1 MTKTRTIPLILAA
14 ILLVVATGH
23 AEERHLSLQECLDL
37 ALKNNPEI
45 LSAGQALEAARGR
58 NLKSQAWPNPEL
70 SMSAE
75 GQPLKKNAGESEV
88 NVGISQLFEF
98 PGKRSLRMTLG
109 RYEEDAGYLGLE
121 WTKALVLAKVKLAYF
136 KAAASQQRVRILEAA
151 LEDLK
156 SYSALAQ
163 AKYAAL
169 QTSSVDVSRGT
180 IEEVKVKAEIVE
192 ARRGVLSD
200 LFSLY
205 LSMGLP
211 AAAPAPRLEDIR
223 FSPMTMKLEDA
234 LREVRN
240 RPSLRA
246 AALRLDQA
254 RTGIGLARKSG
265 LPDFKLGFL
274 YPSLRTT
281 GWGISLDTTLPI
293 FWKKQR
299 GEVQEAEAL
308 YRQSEV
314 RARAQAL
321 RVETS
326 LKNVFSELSMLQEK
340 LSLYNSSLFRET
352 ETLIQAA
359 LRDYQFGKLDSLGLL
374 DFYRTWRDINR
385 EYLDTLL
392 RYVQAA
398 AELEIAGEEDA
409 FQE

>member
-1 MTKTRTIPLILAA
+1 MTKTRTLPFILASVFLIA
-14 ILLVVATGH
+14 A
-23 AEERHLSLQECLDL
+23 AAFPEERHLSLQECLDL

-58 NLKSQAWPNPEL
+58 SLQSQAWPNPEL

-75 GQPLKKNAGESEV
+75 GQPLKKNAGESEI

-109 RYEEDAGYLGLE
+109 KYEEDAGSLGLE
-121 WTKALVLAKVKLAYF
+121 RTKALVLAKVKLAYF

-180 IEEVKVKAEIVE
+180 IEELKVKAEIVE
-192 ARRGVLSD
+192 ARRGVQSD
-200 LFSLY
+200 VSALTLT
-205 LSMGLP
+205 MGL
-211 AAAPAPRLEDIR
+211 AVADPAPRLEDIR
-223 FSPMTMKLEDA
+223 FSPMTMKLDDA
-234 LREVRN
+234 LRESRN

-254 RTGIGLARKSG
+254 RAGISLARKSN

-274 YPSLRTT
+274 YPSLRTA
-281 GWGISLDTTLPI
+281 GWGISLDTSLPL
-293 FWKKQR
+293 FGKKQK
-299 GEVQEAEAL
+299 GEVQEAEAI
-308 YRQSEV
+308 YRQSEI
-314 RARAQAL
+314 RAQAQAL

-326 LKNVFSELSMLQEK
+326 LKSVFAELSMLQEK
-340 LSLYNSSLFRET
+340 LSLYNTSLFRET
-352 ETLIQAA
+352 ETLIQSA
-359 LRDYQFGKLDSLGLL
+359 LKDYQFGKLDSLGLL